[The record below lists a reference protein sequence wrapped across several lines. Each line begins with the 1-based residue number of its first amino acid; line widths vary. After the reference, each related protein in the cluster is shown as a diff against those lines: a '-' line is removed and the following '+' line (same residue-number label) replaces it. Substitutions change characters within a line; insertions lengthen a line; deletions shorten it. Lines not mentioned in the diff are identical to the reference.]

1 VRVVLG
7 PGAFGAADSMRPY
20 VDGLRERGVDALAV
34 DLPRGAAARAVPAFL
49 AACPP
54 ERVVAGGHSFGGRV
68 ASLAALERDF
78 AGLLLFS
85 YPLRQAAALRTAHWP
100 RIECPVLVLNGEE
113 DELAP
118 IEELR
123 AAMAHLR
130 RGRLV
135 TFPGAGHDLRGAL
148 SRALDEAA
156 GFVATLSA

>member
-1 VRVVLG
+1 MSV
-7 PGAFGAADSMRPY
+7 Y
-20 VDGLRERGVDALAV
+20 IDGFRRRGVEATAV

-54 ERVVAGGHSFGGRV
+54 EPIVAGGHSFGGRV

-85 YPLRQAAALRTAHWP
+85 YPLRRAARERTAHWSQ
-100 RIECPVLVLNGEE
+100 IACPVLVLNGED

-118 IEELR
+118 LPDLR
-123 AAMAHLR
+123 RVVGLLR

-135 TFPGAGHDLRGAL
+135 TYPRVGHGLGSAL
-148 SRALDEAA
+148 PRALDEAA
-156 GFVATLSA
+156 RFVANLSG